1 MERERLCSG
10 MPQPRLSHGIYLLL
24 LLCCYD
30 NFSDEITG
38 VLFWFRY
45 AYSFYFCETG
55 ITDGVDAHS
64 VCTGI
69 EMFAELCA
77 HEQQL
82 FPGEETF
89 EEGKLGP
96 LPKTF

>member
-1 MERERLCSG
+1 
-10 MPQPRLSHGIYLLL
+10 MPQLRLSHGIYLLL
-24 LLCCYD
+24 ITLLFYFD
-30 NFSDEITG
+30 NFLDEVTG

-45 AYSFYFCETG
+45 AYGFYFCEAG
-55 ITDGVDAHS
+55 IADGVDAHPIS
-64 VCTGI
+64 TGVQ
-69 EMFAELCA
+69 MLTELCA
-77 HEQQL
+77 HEQKL